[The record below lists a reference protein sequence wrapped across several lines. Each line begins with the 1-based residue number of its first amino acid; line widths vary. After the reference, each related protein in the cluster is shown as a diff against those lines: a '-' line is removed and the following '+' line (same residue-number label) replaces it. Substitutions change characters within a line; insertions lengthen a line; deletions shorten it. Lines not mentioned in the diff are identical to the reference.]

1 MLKTLAVNI
10 KQEFSSIEDIS
21 LRSFFGGFSLNSE
34 SVMFAW
40 VDQDDVY
47 LRAHDKYRSM
57 FVELGMQ
64 PLDLVFDGSH
74 KLLDYYKASD
84 ALRQDRKKLHDIV
97 KMVIEYAKQDLDEK
111 VAKYQSR
118 LKSLPNMTVS
128 LEKLMVSSDI
138 TDIGTFKEVGYLE
151 TFYRIKS
158 KNPKLSINVL
168 FGLYGAQHDRHVG
181 TLSSESKEEIELAYQ
196 NFLNTKQ
203 DLI

>member
-10 KQEFSSIEDIS
+10 KQEFSCIEDIS

-40 VDQDDVY
+40 VDQNDVY

-97 KMVIEYAKQDLDEK
+97 KMVIEHAKQDLDEK
-111 VAKYQSR
+111 VARYQSR

-138 TDIGTFKEVGYLE
+138 TDIETFKEVGYLE

-168 FGLYGAQHDRHVG
+168 FGLYGALHDRHVG
-181 TLSSESKEEIELAYQ
+181 TLSSETKEEIELAYQ
-196 NFLNTKQ
+196 NFLNKKQ

>member
-10 KQEFSSIEDIS
+10 KQEFSCIEDIS

-40 VDQDDVY
+40 VDQNDVY

-168 FGLYGAQHDRHVG
+168 FGLYGALHDRHVG
-181 TLSSESKEEIELAYQ
+181 TLSSETKEEIELAYQ

>member
-10 KQEFSSIEDIS
+10 KQEFSCIEDIS

-40 VDQDDVY
+40 VDQNDVY

-57 FVELGMQ
+57 FVELDMQ

-97 KMVIEYAKQDLDEK
+97 KMVIEHAKQDLDEK

-128 LEKLMVSSDI
+128 LEKLMISSDI
-138 TDIGTFKEVGYLE
+138 TDIETFKEVGYLE

-168 FGLYGAQHDRHVG
+168 FGLYGALHDRHVG
-181 TLSSESKEEIELAYQ
+181 TLSSETKEEIELAYQ

>member
-10 KQEFSSIEDIS
+10 KQEFSCIEDIS

-40 VDQDDVY
+40 VDQNDVY

-84 ALRQDRKKLHDIV
+84 TLRQDRKKLHNLV

-138 TDIGTFKEVGYLE
+138 TDIETFKEVGYLE

-158 KNPKLSINVL
+158 KNPKLTINVL
-168 FGLYGAQHDRHVG
+168 FGLYGALHDRHVG

-196 NFLNTKQ
+196 NFLNAKQ

>member
-10 KQEFSSIEDIS
+10 KQEFSCIEDIS

-40 VDQDDVY
+40 VDQNDVY

-84 ALRQDRKKLHDIV
+84 ALRQDRKKLHSIV
-97 KMVIEYAKQDLDEK
+97 KMVIEHAKQDLDEK
-111 VAKYQSR
+111 VARYQSR

-138 TDIGTFKEVGYLE
+138 TDIETFKEVGYLE

-168 FGLYGAQHDRHVG
+168 FGLYGALHDRHVG
-181 TLSSESKEEIELAYQ
+181 TLSSETKEEIELAYQ

>member
-10 KQEFSSIEDIS
+10 KQEFSCIEDIS

>member
-10 KQEFSSIEDIS
+10 KQEFSCIEDIS

-40 VDQDDVY
+40 VDQNDVY

>member
-10 KQEFSSIEDIS
+10 KQEFSCVEDIS

-34 SVMFAW
+34 SIMFAW
-40 VDQDDVY
+40 VDQNDVY

-57 FVELGMQ
+57 FIELGMQ

-74 KLLDYYKASD
+74 KLLDYYKVGE
-84 ALRQDRKKLHDIV
+84 ALRKDRQKLQIIV

-111 VAKYQSR
+111 VAKCQTR

-138 TDIGTFKEVGYLE
+138 IDIETFKKVGYLE

-158 KNPKLSINVL
+158 KNPKLSINIL
-168 FGLYGAQHDRHVG
+168 YGLYGALHDRHVG
-181 TLSSESKEEIELAYQ
+181 TISSESKEKIELAYRD
-196 NFLNTKQ
+196 FLNTKQ

>member
-10 KQEFSSIEDIS
+10 KQEFSCIEDIS

-84 ALRQDRKKLHDIV
+84 ALRQDRKKLHNIV

-138 TDIGTFKEVGYLE
+138 TDIETFKEVGYLE

-158 KNPKLSINVL
+158 KNPKLTINVL
-168 FGLYGAQHDRHVG
+168 FGLYGALHDRHVG

>member
-10 KQEFSSIEDIS
+10 KQEFSCIEDIS

-40 VDQDDVY
+40 VDQNDVY

-138 TDIGTFKEVGYLE
+138 TDIETFKEVGYLE

>member
-10 KQEFSSIEDIS
+10 KQEFSCIEDIS

-40 VDQDDVY
+40 VDQNDVY

-138 TDIGTFKEVGYLE
+138 TDIETFKEVGYLE

-168 FGLYGAQHDRHVG
+168 FGLYGALHDRHVG
-181 TLSSESKEEIELAYQ
+181 TLSSETKEEIELAYQ

>member
-10 KQEFSSIEDIS
+10 KQEFSCIEDIS

-40 VDQDDVY
+40 VDQNDVY

-111 VAKYQSR
+111 VARYQSR

-138 TDIGTFKEVGYLE
+138 TDIETFKEVGYLE

-168 FGLYGAQHDRHVG
+168 FGLYGALHDRHVG
-181 TLSSESKEEIELAYQ
+181 TLSSETKEEIELAYQ